1 MYFVYGCPK
10 VLTLR
15 PEPKPGEE
23 TIQAIAFNPSGSLLA
38 IASTSRVCVW
48 SGGKDHVPLG
58 SIELQLRG
66 LTGTSLLWKR
76 ESSVLCVVSA
86 AGKLV
91 TVSVKKK
98 PGARPAS
105 EGFTVPDWLEPQ
117 VRHVD
122 KIEKRFRALWWDQ
135 RRSERGSIRTQ
146 FILKSNQSDLLFC
159 SSSIMLLCIVRVSLA
174 AVYS

>member
-1 MYFVYGCPK
+1 M
-10 VLTLR
+10 LTLR

-23 TIQAIAFNPSGSLLA
+23 TIQAISFNASGSLLA

-76 ESSVLCVVSA
+76 DSCLLCVVSA

-91 TVSVKKK
+91 IVSVKKK
-98 PGARPAS
+98 AGARPAS
-105 EGFTVPDWLEPQ
+105 ERFAVPDWCEPQ
-117 VRHVD
+117 VCNTDRDATGFTCPHPT
-122 KIEKRFRALWWDQ
+122 
-135 RRSERGSIRTQ
+135 RGG
-146 FILKSNQSDLLFC
+146 
-159 SSSIMLLCIVRVSLA
+159 
-174 AVYS
+174 